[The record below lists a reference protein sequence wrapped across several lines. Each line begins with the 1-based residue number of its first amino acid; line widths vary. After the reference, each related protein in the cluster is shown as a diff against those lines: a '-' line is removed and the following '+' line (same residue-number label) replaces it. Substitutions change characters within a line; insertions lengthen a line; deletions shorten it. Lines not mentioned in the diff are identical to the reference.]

1 MQALS
6 GKQVRKSWADN
17 MVKKVFA
24 SLLVSVSFAIVYYAA
39 IYGGFYS
46 DLTGNIGRRAVY
58 IVHKNKRGFWKKFTL
73 WYFRENINKWRYAMF
88 WINLVASL
96 VALILFNVCIWWESA
111 LWALKG
117 LKASCA
123 AILITATLGTNYV
136 HRFSSWLDRN
146 FPRPSKR
153 KKRDK

>member
-6 GKQVRKSWADN
+6 GRQVRKSWADN

-58 IVHKNKRGFWKKFTL
+58 IVHKNKRK
-73 WYFRENINKWRYAMF
+73 
-88 WINLVASL
+88 
-96 VALILFNVCIWWESA
+96 
-111 LWALKG
+111 
-117 LKASCA
+117 
-123 AILITATLGTNYV
+123 
-136 HRFSSWLDRN
+136 
-146 FPRPSKR
+146 
-153 KKRDK
+153 